1 MRMKHAAQND
11 NINPMEVQRKE
22 SISERLD
29 VGRIVRHV
37 KPLRPED
44 TLSRAVE
51 LMKLNGLQL
60 LPVVVG
66 GRVVGV
72 VHLDELHAAVR
83 SASDAEVA
91 QPVSSLISQVYT
103 CVSPAAV
110 VEEALDAAALSKGG
124 ALVVAAEGGFYR
136 GVVTHAELLSV
147 ATASV
152 RPNRIAGMATP
163 LGVYLTT
170 GTVRAGAGDLG
181 LFLTG
186 VALALFYL
194 VSDYAVAVGLNYL
207 DSAVSVPGSLL
218 YASREIMPFVL
229 MLVMVRVSPL
239 SAYHAAEHQTVAA
252 IEAGEVLVPEVVSQM
267 PRAHPRCGTNL
278 VMILLIFSALEW
290 IDRYVALLVSVL
302 TWRFLGRYFQQY
314 ITTRPAAPKYIEKG
328 VEAGRQLLAKYKEEV
343 QNGCSAP
350 LFVRLWNM
358 GWIQVVAGYF
368 FTVMLYAFLLRMWV
382 F

>member
-1 MRMKHAAQND
+1 
-11 NINPMEVQRKE
+11 
-22 SISERLD
+22 
-29 VGRIVRHV
+29 
-37 KPLRPED
+37 
-44 TLSRAVE
+44 
-51 LMKLNGLQL
+51 
-60 LPVVVG
+60 
-66 GRVVGV
+66 
-72 VHLDELHAAVR
+72 
-83 SASDAEVA
+83 
-91 QPVSSLISQVYT
+91 
-103 CVSPAAV
+103 
-110 VEEALDAAALSKGG
+110 
-124 ALVVAAEGGFYR
+124 
-136 GVVTHAELLSV
+136 
-147 ATASV
+147 
-152 RPNRIAGMATP
+152 MATP

-194 VSDYAVAVGLNYL
+194 ISDYAVAVGLNYL
-207 DSAVSVPGSLL
+207 DSAVSIPGSLL

-290 IDRYVALLVSVL
+290 VDRYVALLVSVL

-314 ITTRPAAPKYIEKG
+314 ITTRPAAPKYSEKG
-328 VEAGRQLLAKYKEEV
+328 VEAGRQLLAKYREEV
-343 QNGCSAP
+343 LNGSSTP

-358 GWIQVVAGYF
+358 GWMQVVAGYF
-368 FTVMLYAFLLRMWV
+368 FTVTLYAFLLRMWV